1 MRHIDGCDILISA
14 TTSPH
19 YTVTAE
25 QMASLEHP
33 PRAAVDLAIPRD
45 IQPEVGELSG
55 VSLYNIDD
63 LGSVAEHRAI
73 PPAVEEILRAQMD
86 NFSRWMNYRDCMTS
100 VESLKQALVNRLLTS
115 PELAGEASPEEVV
128 ELAVGKTVDLLVS
141 GLAGHITPDSLQHCE
156 SKIRTRTTGRRV
168 VS

>member
-1 MRHIDGCDILISA
+1 
-14 TTSPH
+14 
-19 YTVTAE
+19 
-25 QMASLEHP
+25 
-33 PRAAVDLAIPRD
+33 
-45 IQPEVGELSG
+45 
-55 VSLYNIDD
+55 
-63 LGSVAEHRAI
+63 
-73 PPAVEEILRAQMD
+73 
-86 NFSRWMNYRDCMTS
+86 MNYRDCMTS

-141 GLAGHITPDSLQHCE
+141 GLAGRITPDSLQHCE